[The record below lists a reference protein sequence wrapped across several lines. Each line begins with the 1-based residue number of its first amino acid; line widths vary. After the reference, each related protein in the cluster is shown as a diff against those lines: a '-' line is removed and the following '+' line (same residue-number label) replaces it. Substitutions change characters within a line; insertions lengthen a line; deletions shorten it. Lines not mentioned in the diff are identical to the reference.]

1 MQNFSLFRQIVLQS
15 VKRKNAKISRK
26 NNEKFAEKMQKIRK
40 FHDKNGNYAKNENF
54 AKNKCKILAK
64 IHQKY

>member
-1 MQNFSLFRQIVLQS
+1 MLQS
-15 VKRKNAKISRK
+15 VKRKNAKILRKNAKISRK